1 MKTKLLLTVL
11 FIVAILWPPIYSAYL
26 DRDVRAWVHGQGRM
40 EDFELQLLLGA
51 QRWVIDVP
59 EDKNG
64 WFLSLETESD
74 GTVRT
79 SGGSSVTGGQTIVL
93 LTRRNKETKTID
105 YAWYQVEAQRMVENL
120 GPETITM
127 TLRSS
132 GSGSVD
138 DPLTSAGVTAGRPD
152 GVVKIGEPIYRV
164 GKKEVDGF
172 PSGKKADYEVRVIL
186 TAPGET

>member
-11 FIVAILWPPIYSAYL
+11 FIFAILWPPIYATFL
-26 DRDVRAWVHGQGRM
+26 DRDVRAWVHGHGRM

-64 WFLSLETESD
+64 WFLSLETESE

-105 YAWYQVEAQRMVENL
+105 YVWYQVDSQRQVEKS
-120 GPETITM
+120 ESITIAM
-127 TLRSS
+127 NLRSS
-132 GSGSVD
+132 GSGSVN
-138 DPLTSAGVTAGRPD
+138 DPLTLAGVTAGRPD
-152 GVVKIGEPIYRV
+152 GIVKIGEPIYRG
-164 GKKEVDGF
+164 GKEKVEGF
-172 PSGKKADYEVRVIL
+172 PSGTKAEYEVRVML
-186 TAPGET
+186 TPPVKT